1 MSKGIG
7 ICPQGFYVQCIP
19 SLKKMYLCML
29 NIVVKYNVEEFGAN
43 ACFNSL
49 PQIAYFTLTTNDPI
63 IQELC
68 DWSPNLHREK
78 QMFLF
83 LIYLS
88 KAFTM
93 RLKASCG

>member
-1 MSKGIG
+1 
-7 ICPQGFYVQCIP
+7 
-19 SLKKMYLCML
+19 ML

-49 PQIAYFTLTTNDPI
+49 SQIAYFTLTTNDPV

-68 DWSPNLHREK
+68 DWSSNLHREK

-83 LIYLS
+83 LIYLL
-88 KAFTM
+88 KALTT
-93 RLKASCG
+93 RLKACCG